1 MFKLKGNIPI
11 IWKTTFI
18 KNINLVISPK
28 DRDILKRG
36 TVDFYTFSYY
46 MSTCITAAKENTT
59 TTAGGNLFGGVKNP
73 YLETSDWGWQI
84 DPVGLRFT
92 LNEIY
97 DRYQIPIMIVENGLG
112 AEDKVEKSGKIH
124 DSYRINYLR
133 QHILEMSKAIED
145 GVNLI
150 GYTPWGCIDLISGST
165 GEMLKRYGF
174 IYVDKDDDG
183 KGTLKRFKKDSF
195 QWYKKV
201 ISTNGKNI

>member
-1 MFKLKGNIPI
+1 M
-11 IWKTTFI
+11 
-18 KNINLVISPK
+18 VISPK